1 MNEVQ
6 SAEIIKKLLSP
17 FLENGFTFRYFH
29 EKGGDSSCVYI
40 SRFQKG
46 KDYFDWRE
54 TSGTNEIHF
63 VVYAQGQYLFPALE
77 KRHKKAF
84 RSFAFKHLFKKATM
98 DEKRTLYASA
108 LKTEWEYA
116 KPTGEFFGIRL

>member
-6 SAEIIKKLLSP
+6 SAEIIKNLLAP
-17 FLENGFTFRYFH
+17 FLENGFVYRYFH

-63 VVYAQGQYLFPALE
+63 VVYAQGQFFFPSLE
-77 KRHKKAF
+77 KRHAKEFRAF
-84 RSFAFKHLFKKATM
+84 ALKHIFKKASI
-98 DEKRTLYASA
+98 DEKRNLYANA
-108 LKTEWEYA
+108 LKTEWENA
-116 KPTGEFFGIRL
+116 KPTGAFFGIAL